1 MTPLIPT
8 EDELH
13 AYVDGQLDDGR
24 RREVEAWLEAT
35 PEWAETVAAWK
46 RDAERLRAAHANPY
60 ALSPAPQLEPS
71 AIRRSLRARTRQRVA
86 LAAALVLTAGV
97 GAVGGWVARSMT
109 MAATL
114 PPMEDAL
121 QAYRLFAMDQTH
133 ALELDA
139 TKSDDLKLW
148 LVRNLG
154 PRAAVPD
161 LQAHGFTL
169 LGGQL
174 LSTDVGAAALLLYE
188 ARDGRRL
195 GFYMRP
201 GSRVP
206 GRTEGLRRDGVLLT
220 HYWFRDGY
228 GFAVISL
235 SDDPRA
241 DEVKKA
247 LDAST

>member
-60 ALSPAPQLEPS
+60 ALPPALQLEPS

-121 QAYRLFAMDQTH
+121 QAYRLFAMDQRH
-133 ALELDA
+133 ALELD
-139 TKSDDLKLW
+139 
-148 LVRNLG
+148 
-154 PRAAVPD
+154 
-161 LQAHGFTL
+161 
-169 LGGQL
+169 
-174 LSTDVGAAALLLYE
+174 
-188 ARDGRRL
+188 
-195 GFYMRP
+195 
-201 GSRVP
+201 
-206 GRTEGLRRDGVLLT
+206 
-220 HYWFRDGY
+220 
-228 GFAVISL
+228 
-235 SDDPRA
+235 
-241 DEVKKA
+241 
-247 LDAST
+247 